1 MTKQELYRIISLNQL
16 IESKLRQLEQLKATY
31 YDLKSIVDDVTGV
44 RGTNISK
51 PTENAAVKLMALSE
65 EINRDIDTLVDLKE
79 KAAAGIQRLDWKYR
93 VIMELRYM
101 ECLSWAEIADKLG
114 YCRQHVN
121 RCHGEALKMLQN
133 ET

>member
-1 MTKQELYRIISLNQL
+1 MKDKLNRIVALNKI
-16 IESKLRQLEQLKATY
+16 IESKLRQLDQLKATY
-31 YDLKSIVDDVTGV
+31 YGLRSIVDDVTGV

-65 EINRDIDTLVDLKE
+65 ESNRDIDTLVDLKE